1 MTDELRERI
10 MGRPA
15 ASSADG
21 KRDFEVKVSL
31 SEAEFEDVIVLRRAL
46 GFQSNSEVFRQLLA
60 LQAYGLIGRR
70 SSPDVDG
77 NGSAEIVRL
86 RGQQS

>member
-1 MTDELRERI
+1 MHDLRDRI

-15 ASSADG
+15 NSSADG

-31 SEAEFEDVIVLRRAL
+31 SESEFEDVIVLRRAL

-60 LQAYGLIGRR
+60 LQAYGLIGHR
-70 SSPDVDG
+70 SSHDLDDER
-77 NGSAEIVRL
+77 SAEKVRL
-86 RGQQS
+86 RVQP